1 MERSLGFIFDPNK
14 CIVCN
19 ACVNAC
25 NEHYG
30 NLNWRSLLVFQ
41 NEVKIGISIAC
52 NHCDNPLCMKV
63 CPANAIH
70 KDDMGI
76 VYINGN
82 ECIGCGYCQWAC
94 PYEEPKFNHEG
105 IMTKCDLCR
114 QRILKKEGLPYCVES
129 CPTGAL
135 SFGWID
141 KPKYDAPY
149 LAPYDITKPK
159 LEIKKPKEEEIKA
172 SPLKRRREERYIE
185 LLLFTILSE
194 LSLGILITRIPFYSL
209 ISLIL
214 LAIGLVPSI
223 FHVNRRERAY
233 RVIMNLKSSW
243 LSREVFFGG
252 LSFLSLL
259 LELVTPSL
267 YYLSVILISLSVF
280 SSIMI
285 YMLKTTPSWYNPNT
299 PLSFIGTIFTVF
311 PLGFYFTH
319 SLLFLLIP
327 LVFGVIEIGFA
338 RKEKILHIPYLI
350 LLIISIFIPLIS
362 ILASLVGISSEI
374 IARRNFFE
382 KITYY
387 GLPSP

>member
-1 MERSLGFIFDPNK
+1 M
-14 CIVCN
+14 
-19 ACVNAC
+19 
-25 NEHYG
+25 
-30 NLNWRSLLVFQ
+30 
-41 NEVKIGISIAC
+41 
-52 NHCDNPLCMKV
+52 
-63 CPANAIH
+63 
-70 KDDMGI
+70 
-76 VYINGN
+76 
-82 ECIGCGYCQWAC
+82 
-94 PYEEPKFNHEG
+94 
-105 IMTKCDLCR
+105 
-114 QRILKKEGLPYCVES
+114 PYCVES

-327 LVFGVIEIGFA
+327 LVLE
-338 RKEKILHIPYLI
+338 
-350 LLIISIFIPLIS
+350 LL
-362 ILASLVGISSEI
+362 
-374 IARRNFFE
+374 
-382 KITYY
+382 K
-387 GLPSP
+387 